1 MLLEETLMEKCPHC
15 KKDPRSQELVENI
28 QKRLNRISGQINGV
42 SKMINENRYCGD
54 VLIQI
59 AAIES
64 ALKEVGYI
72 VLKDHLYS
80 CVSSDIKNDDFSSLE
95 EAIEIAKKLN

>member
-1 MLLEETLMEKCPHC
+1 MLMENCPHC
-15 KKDPRSQELVENI
+15 KKDPRSQELIENL

>member
-1 MLLEETLMEKCPHC
+1 MENCPHC
-15 KKDPRSQELVENI
+15 KKDPRSQELIENL

-59 AAIES
+59 DAIES

>member
-1 MLLEETLMEKCPHC
+1 MENCPHC
-15 KKDPRSQELVENI
+15 KKDPRNPELVENL
-28 QKRLNRISGQINGV
+28 QKRLNRIAGQVNGV
-42 SKMINENRYCGD
+42 TKMITENRYCGD

-72 VLKDHLYS
+72 ILKDHMLT
-80 CVSSDIKNDDFSSLE
+80 CVSSDIKQDDFSSLE

>member
-1 MLLEETLMEKCPHC
+1 MENCPHC
-15 KKDPRSQELVENI
+15 KKDPRSQELIENL

>member
-1 MLLEETLMEKCPHC
+1 MSRKMIMENCPHC
-15 KKDPRSQELVENI
+15 KKDPRSKELVNNLKTRI
-28 QKRLNRISGQINGV
+28 NKISGQLNGV
-42 SKMINENRYCGD
+42 NKMIDENRYCGD

-72 VLKDHLYS
+72 ILKDHLYT
-80 CVSSDIKNDDFSSLE
+80 CVSEDIKTNDFASLE
-95 EAIEIAKKLN
+95 EAIEISKKLK